1 MIITCL
7 DVPSSTMNNAVNIE
21 HRRKFDVKLA
31 DFLREKIKV
40 SKKYLILMGDLNVA
54 KDLKYTTH
62 TFAEWHE
69 HFMTRYPK
77 STLETSQM
85 NFPSCSDL
93 ERTRFENTLEAG
105 NLTVM

>member
-1 MIITCL
+1 M
-7 DVPSSTMNNAVNIE
+7 
-21 HRRKFDVKLA
+21 KLA

-40 SKKYLILMGDLNVA
+40 SKKYLILMG
-54 KDLKYTTH
+54 DLKYTTH

-85 NFPSCSDL
+85 NFPSCRDL

-105 NLTVM
+105 NLTVTWKPEKPKYISWRGGIKDPMYRVMQA